1 ITKVNADDDITITA
15 ANAVY
20 DNANVG
26 TGKAITLG
34 ALSIS
39 GTAADWYDVTAPTN
53 VTGTITAKPVTVKAD
68 DKSMT
73 TGGTLPTFTVTYTG
87 FVGTEND
94 SNAALT
100 TPAVATCTADGKT
113 AGTFD
118 ITLST
123 QAALNDTIGKNYT
136 IASQTTGTLTVSSPS
151 SGGGTVTPP
160 VPKPEPPKTDP
171 GTGNTEVSVP
181 VKPVTKGDTSSAT
194 VPEKSVSDAIA
205 AAEKEA
211 AKTGGSSSVT
221 ISVDAPEGA
230 KTVETTLP
238 SKSLSAVADGK
249 TDGLKISTPV
259 ADLSFDSEALKN
271 IAGMAGKDVK
281 ISATQVDTT
290 ALTDAQ
296 KSQVGDAPVFDF
308 TVTSGD
314 KTISNFNG
322 GTATV
327 SVPYTPKEGENPE
340 FVTVWLLDDAGK
352 LIPIE
357 AKYKDGKIAFETGH
371 FSRYAIGYLPFTD
384 VKADWAYESIV
395 YAYQNQL
402 FSGVGENKF
411 APTDNMNRAMLWT
424 VLYRMAGSPNQTE
437 NPANWYADAQAWAM
451 AEKISDGTN
460 PDGNITR
467 EQLAT
472 ILFRYAK
479 AAATAAD
486 MSGFTDTSDISGFAK
501 DGMSWAVESRIL
513 QGNSGKLNPA
523 GNATRA
529 EVAAMLQRFAGLS
542 K

>member
-1 ITKVNADDDITITA
+1 TLTVKPVTVNADD
-15 ANAVY
+15 
-20 DNANVG
+20 
-26 TGKAITLG
+26 
-34 ALSIS
+34 
-39 GTAADWYDVTAPTN
+39 
-53 VTGTITAKPVTVKAD
+53 
-68 DKSMT
+68 KSLT
-73 TGGTLPTFTVTYTG
+73 TGDTLPTFTVTYTG

-94 SNAALT
+94 NNAALT
-100 TPAVATCTADGKT
+100 TPAVAACSADGKT

-123 QAALNDTIGKNYT
+123 QAALNDKIGKNYT
-136 IASQTTGTLTVSSPS
+136 IASQTKGTLTVSSPS

-221 ISVDAPEGA
+221 ISVDAPKGA

-249 TDGLKISTPV
+249 TEGLKISTPV

-357 AKYKDGKIAFETGH
+357 ASYKDGKIAFETGH

-395 YAYQNQL
+395 YVYQNKL
-402 FSGVGENKF
+402 FAGVGDDKF

-437 NPANWYADAQAWAM
+437 TPANWYADAQAWAI

-472 ILFRYAK
+472 ILWRYAQSK
-479 AAATAAD
+479 KQDVSIGEDTNILSYD
-486 MSGFTDTSDISGFAK
+486 DFDQMSQYAIPALQWACGAGIITGKSDSVLDPG
-501 DGMSWAVESRIL
+501 
-513 QGNSGKLNPA
+513 

-529 EVAAMLQRFAGLS
+529 QVATMLQRYATLV